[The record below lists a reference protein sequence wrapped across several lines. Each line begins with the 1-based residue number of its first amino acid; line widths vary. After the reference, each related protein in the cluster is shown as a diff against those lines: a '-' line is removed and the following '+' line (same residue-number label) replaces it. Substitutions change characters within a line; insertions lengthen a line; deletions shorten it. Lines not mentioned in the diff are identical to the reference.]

1 MQRRTLSE
9 DSNLKQLVK
18 LLLRTDNGEPE
29 ALSDNLVSANFRY
42 KSYPF
47 DHLKRFK
54 AIGPT
59 QQAIV
64 ALSLIKEAIFD
75 GLLAKKKYAFSTL
88 HSMRR
93 ASEVYNWSQRCQK
106 AALWL
111 ALFIERSTRKVV
123 AQHRRYRCLNKRLLY
138 LTSKI
143 DLRSSWTNE
152 NFVEK
157 SINPNHRQ
165 VSSMYLDLSLPL
177 NRVLSD
183 FSRSPCPIHIL
194 VGLRYHP

>member
-1 MQRRTLSE
+1 MCSNIPNTMQRRTLSE

-75 GLLAKKKYAFSTL
+75 GLLAKKNARKL
-88 HSMRR
+88 LCG
-93 ASEVYNWSQRCQK
+93 WRCSSS
-106 AALWL
+106 AAHG
-111 ALFIERSTRKVV
+111 K
-123 AQHRRYRCLNKRLLY
+123 
-138 LTSKI
+138 
-143 DLRSSWTNE
+143 
-152 NFVEK
+152 
-157 SINPNHRQ
+157 
-165 VSSMYLDLSLPL
+165 LSL
-177 NRVLSD
+177 NSVD
-183 FSRSPCPIHIL
+183 ID
-194 VGLRYHP
+194 V